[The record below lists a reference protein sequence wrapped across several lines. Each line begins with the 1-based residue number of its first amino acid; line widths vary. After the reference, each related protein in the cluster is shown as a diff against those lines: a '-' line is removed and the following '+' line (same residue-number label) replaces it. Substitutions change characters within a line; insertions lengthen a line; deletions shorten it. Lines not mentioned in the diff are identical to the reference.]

1 MRKMESIVK
10 RFYDELEAGRIM
22 GRKCPKCGSVEFPPR
37 IACTACGHFEMEWI
51 EMSGKGQVTSFIEPS
66 GMTGAQNEVFKPY
79 VMGNVT
85 TEEGAELCAIVR
97 GITPEMADEARKSL
111 PLPVQASIFPRDGF
125 KIVVYDLVKE

>member
-51 EMSGKGQVTSFIEPS
+51 EMSGRGQVTSFIEPS

-79 VMGNVT
+79 DHRRGGGAVRNRPGDHSGN
-85 TEEGAELCAIVR
+85 GR
-97 GITPEMADEARKSL
+97 
-111 PLPVQASIFPRDGF
+111 
-125 KIVVYDLVKE
+125 

>member
-1 MRKMESIVK
+1 
-10 RFYDELEAGRIM
+10 
-22 GRKCPKCGSVEFPPR
+22 
-37 IACTACGHFEMEWI
+37 
-51 EMSGKGQVTSFIEPS
+51 MSGRGQVTSFIEPS
-66 GMTGAQNEVFKPY
+66 GMTGAPNEVFKPY

>member
-51 EMSGKGQVTSFIEPS
+51 EMSGRGQVTSFIEPS

-85 TEEGAELCAIVR
+85 TEEGAELNVSLSAKKKDHAWQGQLVPHRESEIVPDR
-97 GITPEMADEARKSL
+97 L
-111 PLPVQASIFPRDGF
+111 
-125 KIVVYDLVKE
+125 